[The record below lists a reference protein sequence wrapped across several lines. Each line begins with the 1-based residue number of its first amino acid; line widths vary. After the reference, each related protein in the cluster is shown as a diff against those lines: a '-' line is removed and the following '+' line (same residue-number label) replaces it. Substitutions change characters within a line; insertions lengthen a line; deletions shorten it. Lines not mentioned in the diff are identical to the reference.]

1 MKTVFK
7 VGDLVRLREDS
18 PHVRRSDMD
27 YKLGGTCRL
36 VLVTD
41 GIESS
46 KQFFYGRVCS
56 TGETHLWTHD
66 NFDLVQK
73 GTQ

>member
-1 MKTVFK
+1 
-7 VGDLVRLREDS
+7 
-18 PHVRRSDMD
+18 MD

-41 GIESS
+41 GLHSS

-56 TGETHLWTHD
+56 TGETHLWSHD

-73 GTQ
+73 VK